1 MKPDKKNHIKTSM
14 AALAVAMF
22 IPTLGYGQSATEQSK
37 KSPPY
42 KVALVV
48 QNHADNGARIPMAAL
63 TDALTAKISGP
74 VFQVINPY
82 NVVGVNQN
90 RTVVGEKTPAVS
102 ATELAKKLDLSADIT
117 EKLERLLLN
126 KSEMVNKY
134 AEMCASSGFHH
145 LRGKSGVFNLA
156 VILKLAC
163 DVKSKYDYAGI
174 DEKVYYDTMSDIKI
188 WCDKTGGKGLENY
201 GWLKNHVNFELF
213 RLGRLQFQLYECK
226 NRTLNYKKLPFSYG
240 EKLIYVHIPEGERLE
255 TEKCICSLKAANE
268 FFKKYFPDYSYRYY
282 FCESWLLFEGNRE
295 FMSEESNI
303 VKFMSLFNICYSV
316 NIDEQTIERVF
327 GRRHLFVKFYPEKT
341 DLQRRL
347 KKYMSGGS
355 RAGIG
360 IGFIKKEDI

>member
-1 MKPDKKNHIKTSM
+1 MTELVRRIGLAEDLVLRLEKLDSRERVKIEKAVEKCKNGSFSH
-14 AALAVAMF
+14 
-22 IPTLGYGQSATEQSK
+22 LGR
-37 KSPPY
+37 KSP
-42 KVALVV
+42 LF
-48 QNHADNGARIPMAAL
+48 R
-63 TDALTAKISGP
+63 
-74 VFQVINPY
+74 
-82 NVVGVNQN
+82 
-90 RTVVGEKTPAVS
+90 
-102 ATELAKKLDLSADIT
+102 
-117 EKLERLLLN
+117 
-126 KSEMVNKY
+126 
-134 AEMCASSGFHH
+134 
-145 LRGKSGVFNLA
+145 LA
-156 VILKLAC
+156 VILKLAE
-163 DVKSKYDYAGI
+163 DVKTSYDAAGI
-174 DEKVYYDTMSDIKI
+174 SDEIFYETMSDIKI
-188 WCDKTGGKGLENY
+188 WCEKCGNKGIKNY

-226 NRTLNYKKLPFSYG
+226 KRTLNYKKLPFSYG